1 MKLELGA
8 SGLEWRVDN
17 GRRHGKLYVAG
28 RFVAVLPR
36 GTVNDNHHVGK
47 NVLAAVRRTIV
58 EIKMREGDRVTDKRN
73 SSRLGTLQE
82 FSRDTQSQHREMV
95 KVLWDDRKVY
105 WHDVNDIEEVPRQT
119 YLLKIPRG
127 ER

>member
-1 MKLELGA
+1 M
-8 SGLEWRVDN
+8 
-17 GRRHGKLYVAG
+17 
-28 RFVAVLPR
+28 LPR